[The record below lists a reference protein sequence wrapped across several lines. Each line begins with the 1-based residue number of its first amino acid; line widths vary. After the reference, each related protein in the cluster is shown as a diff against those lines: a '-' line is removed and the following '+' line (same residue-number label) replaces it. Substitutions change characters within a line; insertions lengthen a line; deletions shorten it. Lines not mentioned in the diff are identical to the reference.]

1 MVEKLHKNREYEG
14 NNEALEQAGLER
26 RDELRAEK
34 EKSSETSRESVDEI
48 KREALEK
55 ATSREKIAEKTERLV
70 SPAERR
76 TNGPIKKAERA
87 ASYKRTMKQVQSE
100 MRAPSRVF
108 SKLIHTKF
116 IEKTSDIVGSTIAR
130 PNAILS
136 GAIGGFVFT
145 LAIYMFAKHYG
156 YPLSGFESIAGFI
169 VGWAVGLLYDY
180 LRLEFTGRP

>member
-1 MVEKLHKNREYEG
+1 MVEKLNKNQEYEG
-14 NNEALEQAGLER
+14 TNEALEQAGLER
-26 RDELRAEK
+26 SDELRAER

-55 ATSREKIAEKTERLV
+55 ATSREKITEKTERIV

-76 TNGPIKKAERA
+76 RDGPVKKTERA

-100 MRAPSRVF
+100 MNAPSRIF
-108 SKLIHTKF
+108 SKLVHSKF

-136 GAIGGFVFT
+136 GAISGFVFT
-145 LAIYMFAKHYG
+145 LAIYLFAKHYG
-156 YPLSGFESIAGFI
+156 YPLSGLESIAGFV

-180 LRLEFTGRP
+180 LRIEFTGRP